1 MRVLLNVTAGEL
13 HGPGGDL
20 ALYRNWMRLSD
31 ERLRFHLLPSSWR
44 RRAQAVVR
52 KACEKLA
59 RTWEPARVRQMLHVA
74 ARALVL
80 PRRAARGMDLILSHI
95 CFPLPQPPV
104 PVIWSSQGIAPPPY
118 YERGGRWTLEDVVFL
133 YRFFGPRA
141 DALLIATESGA
152 RSLLRWC
159 PELEAKVHVVPVPV
173 IAPSRDVEWKPSQ
186 TDGIIRL
193 LFVGLDPSLKGLPEL
208 LRAYEQVRRKH
219 PHLRL
224 EVVTR
229 ASEDWKKQDSSLL
242 AQGIR
247 VHPPLPHE
255 RVLALMREADLFV
268 LPTHA
273 DTYALSAVEAMAH
286 RCALI
291 VSNFDPLPELF
302 PDAEV
307 GFTVAPGDVRG
318 LIERLDVLITHRA
331 LLRQF
336 QENARRRYLAV
347 HDPARVRLKLEEVF
361 HSVRNRRCGRA
372 LGASS
377 SGAS

>member
-1 MRVLLNVTAGEL
+1 
-13 HGPGGDL
+13 
-20 ALYRNWMRLSD
+20 
-31 ERLRFHLLPSSWR
+31 
-44 RRAQAVVR
+44 
-52 KACEKLA
+52 
-59 RTWEPARVRQMLHVA
+59 
-74 ARALVL
+74 
-80 PRRAARGMDLILSHI
+80 MDLILSHI
-95 CFPLPQPPV
+95 CFPFPQPPV
-104 PVIWSSQGIAPPPY
+104 PVIWSSQGIVPAPY
-118 YERGGRWTLEDVVFL
+118 YEGGGRWTLEDVVFL
-133 YRFFGPRA
+133 YRLLGPRA

-152 RSLLRWC
+152 RTLLRWC

-193 LFVGLDPSLKGLPEL
+193 LFVGLDPILKGLPEL

-229 ASEDWKKQDSSLL
+229 ASEDWKKRNDSLR

-247 VHPPLPHE
+247 IHPPLPHE
-255 RVLALMREADLFV
+255 RVLELMRDADLFV

-286 RCALI
+286 RCAVI

-307 GFTVAPGDVRG
+307 GFTVAPGDIRG
-318 LIERLDVLITHRA
+318 LVERLDVLITHRA

-336 QENARRRYLAV
+336 QENARRRYLTV
-347 HDPARVRLKLEEVF
+347 HAPARVRLKLEEVF

-372 LGASS
+372 LGTLS